1 MFCHCSAFFQ
11 GLEVRNI
18 QVKGEVTCA
27 MLGRLCVNT
36 NQGETT
42 LDSPRIRQGL
52 DEQGQVKQGVIEKA
66 GVLEAAYSLSES
78 QLCLSFMYFRE
89 DYYLSFFL

>member
-11 GLEVRNI
+11 GSEVRNI

-52 DEQGQVKQGVIEKA
+52 DEQGQVKHSVIEK
-66 GVLEAAYSLSES
+66 AAYSLSES